1 MLVVR
6 PSAARGHADHGWL
19 DTRHTFSFGDY
30 QDPNHMG
37 YRTLRVINEDRV
49 APGEGFGTHAHRDM
63 EILSYVVSGAL
74 AHRDSMGNGST
85 VPAGAWQQMSAGSG
99 VTHSE
104 HNPSRDEP
112 AHFYQVWIRP
122 DARGHAP
129 RYAELSAE
137 ALAERTADR
146 WGLVASPDGRDSSMP
161 LHQDALVWQ
170 ARLSADQSV
179 ERALASG
186 RGAWLQVVSG
196 AVRLEVGGE
205 AAELAKGDGASV
217 EGPAEGVVNLR
228 VSNPAGPAEV
238 LLFDL
243 A

>member
-1 MLVVR
+1 
-6 PSAARGHADHGWL
+6 
-19 DTRHTFSFGDY
+19 
-30 QDPNHMG
+30 
-37 YRTLRVINEDRV
+37 
-49 APGEGFGTHAHRDM
+49 
-63 EILSYVVSGAL
+63 
-74 AHRDSMGNGST
+74 
-85 VPAGAWQQMSAGSG
+85 
-99 VTHSE
+99 
-104 HNPSRDEP
+104 
-112 AHFYQVWIRP
+112 
-122 DARGHAP
+122 
-129 RYAELSAE
+129 
-137 ALAERTADR
+137 
-146 WGLVASPDGRDSSMP
+146 MP